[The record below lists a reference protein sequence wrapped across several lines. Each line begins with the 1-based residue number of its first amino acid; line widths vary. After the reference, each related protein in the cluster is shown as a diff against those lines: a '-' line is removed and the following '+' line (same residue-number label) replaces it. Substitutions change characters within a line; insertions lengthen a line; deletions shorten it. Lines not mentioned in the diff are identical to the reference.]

1 MDPKLSDEEL
11 WRIAVKRARFQ
22 RHLVT
27 YFIING
33 LLWVIWWIKA
43 GRFGY
48 DMGFPWPLWSMLGWG
63 IGIVFQYMEAYGG
76 GKKNL
81 ADKEFQKLKNRRDN
95 SSL

>member
-11 WRIAVKRARFQ
+11 WRIASKRARFQ

-33 LLWVIWWIKA
+33 FLWVIWWISA
-43 GRFGY
+43 GRKG
-48 DMGFPWPLWSMLGWG
+48 MNLEMPWPLWSMMGWG
-63 IGIVFQYMEAYGG
+63 IGLVFQYMEAYGG

-81 ADKEFQKLKNRRDN
+81 IDREFEKLKNKRDN
-95 SSL
+95 L